1 MVRNFP
7 IFTEKAGGIF
17 RVSNLRTMKN
27 IYTIFVAVAVLLTFF
42 TAKPCLAK
50 TPMETMKGTV
60 DEILTIL
67 DSGDTTDEKV
77 WLVQRKKVSAIVSS
91 RFDMREMAKRSLA
104 KYWKKRTAIEKDD
117 FSVLYT
123 ELIKN
128 TYIERLRSFSGSKDG
143 TTFDKEMLRGNKA
156 VVSSVVWQNGK
167 EISVVYKLY
176 NKDGEWL
183 VYDVVIEGVS
193 LVRNYRSQFAQ
204 IIQKDGYESLVRKIQ
219 EKLENPPVIGEHA
232 HLGD

>member
-1 MVRNFP
+1 MSTLK
-7 IFTEKAGGIF
+7 I
-17 RVSNLRTMKN
+17 MKN
-27 IYTIFVAVAVLLTFF
+27 IYTILVAGVVLFTFLM
-42 TAKPCLAK
+42 AKPCLAE
-50 TPMETMKGTV
+50 TPMVTMKGTV
-60 DEILTIL
+60 DKILTIL
-67 DSGDTTDEKV
+67 DSGDTTDEKI
-77 WLVQRKKVSAIVSS
+77 WQGQRKKVSVIVSS

-117 FSVLYT
+117 FSLLYT

-143 TTFDKEMLRGNKA
+143 THFDKEMIRGNKA
-156 VVSSVVWQNGK
+156 VVSSVVWQNNK
-167 EISVVYKLY
+167 ELSVVYKLY
-176 NKDGEWL
+176 NKDGVWL

-219 EKLENPPVIGEHA
+219 EKLRNPPVIGEHA